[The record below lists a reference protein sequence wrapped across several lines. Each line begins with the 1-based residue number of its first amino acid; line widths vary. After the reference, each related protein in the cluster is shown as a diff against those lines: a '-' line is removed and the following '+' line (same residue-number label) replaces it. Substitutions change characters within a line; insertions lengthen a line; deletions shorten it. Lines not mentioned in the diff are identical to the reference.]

1 MMMSSL
7 SVVPRRG
14 GRHSRGSPQW
24 EDDTPPH
31 TCVMTAIVL
40 LVHVR
45 GHISL
50 QDESAKTAADQP
62 ANCDL
67 ALLRVVCKR
76 FVEIGRAE
84 GDDTKL
90 PRVELPGHGQIDV
103 EEVRVAALDGE
114 WRRTWRQLRTP
125 VRDMG
130 ELRAPDDIGGQ
141 VPLVAG

>member
-1 MMMSSL
+1 L
-7 SVVPRRG
+7 K
-14 GRHSRGSPQW
+14 SRPK
-24 EDDTPPH
+24 P
-31 TCVMTAIVL
+31 
-40 LVHVR
+40 
-45 GHISL
+45 
-50 QDESAKTAADQP
+50 ADS
-62 ANCDL
+62 DL

-103 EEVRVAALDGE
+103 EEVRVAALDGK

-130 ELRAPDDIGGQ
+130 ELGAPDDIGGQ
-141 VPLVAG
+141 VPLVAGIAEREALIDRGRTPGRFATGVEIGAEQVAEAPIVSEVPRQLARD